1 MGEVISLGVSDAARA
16 AYLMSELVGR
26 FRASLTDEADGRW
39 EIRVEVQPLS
49 ATCSDSCS
57 TGSIEQTPAPRP
69 FAFGAASTK
78 CATGRRRPP
87 VDARSARSDDVRRP
101 AAPLQL
107 TRRRRWFDAH
117 LAPRCLGERTRALE
131 RQAPAAATR
140 HRTVR
145 LETPLAELLEG
156 FDLVAVVAGD
166 DAATSALC
174 ERRHDLAGK
183 AQDRRLVRR
192 AVADHECAAA
202 FGQAVEDAAERSAKQ
217 LRVLCDELRVG
228 FA

>member
-1 MGEVISLGVSDAARA
+1 MKRTAA
-16 AYLMSELVGR
+16 GR
-26 FRASLTDEADGRW
+26 SASRSN
-39 EIRVEVQPLS
+39 RNRCPLS

-78 CATGRRRPP
+78 CATGRRRPS

-107 TRRRRWFDAH
+107 IRRRRWFGAH
-117 LAPRCLGERTRALE
+117 LAPRCLGRGPGRWNAKLL
-131 RQAPAAATR
+131 RPQLAT
-140 HRTVR
+140 RTVR

-156 FDLVAVVAGD
+156 FDLAAVVAGD
-166 DAATSALC
+166 DEDTSALR
-174 ERRHDLAGK
+174 ERRYDLAGE